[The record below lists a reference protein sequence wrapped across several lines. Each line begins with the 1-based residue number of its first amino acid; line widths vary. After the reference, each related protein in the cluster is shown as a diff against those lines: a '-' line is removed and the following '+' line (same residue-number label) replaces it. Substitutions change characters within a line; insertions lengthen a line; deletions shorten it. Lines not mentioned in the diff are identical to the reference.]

1 MSGVRQGA
9 RWSAGGLGAMSGAAG
24 AGPRTRR
31 DQDPGPVDQQEP
43 RQDDGQ
49 GGGGMTADQTDDAI
63 GVAAF
68 GQMMDLMRGPE
79 GLGQQQTPGQ
89 DEGRPGTGRN

>member
-1 MSGVRQGA
+1 
-9 RWSAGGLGAMSGAAG
+9 
-24 AGPRTRR
+24 
-31 DQDPGPVDQQEP
+31 
-43 RQDDGQ
+43 
-49 GGGGMTADQTDDAI
+49 MTADQTDDTI

-68 GQMMDLMRGPE
+68 GKMMDLMRGPE